1 MKQLVHTEENGYR
14 DVLKE
19 VYSSKHTIII
29 LDCSKDIIG
38 DVLTQAQQI
47 GMVSED
53 FYYLLTSLDA
63 HTVDLH
69 SFKYGGTN
77 FTAFRMIDTNK
88 HEVKS
93 VIHDIVNKE
102 INQGRQ
108 LDIKVSCLLLL
119 LPFGMNAFLH

>member
-1 MKQLVHTEENGYR
+1 MF
-14 DVLKE
+14 
-19 VYSSKHTIII
+19 
-29 LDCSKDIIG
+29 
-38 DVLTQAQQI
+38 